1 MEGLKPS
8 DYYFFNSFKTKW
20 VAIIAIIPTAICDTL
35 GKIVGAEKK
44 AAIPIIATLIAWF
57 VSSFVSLILWAATIL
72 NRYSSIADS
81 TTDGIK
87 LITYATC
94 GTNAATI

>member
-1 MEGLKPS
+1 MEGFKPS
-8 DYYFFNSFKTKW
+8 DYYFFNNFKTKW

-57 VSSFVSLILWAATIL
+57 VSSFVSLILWAENIMNKKRKENDLNGRGLQIL
-72 NRYSSIADS
+72 
-81 TTDGIK
+81 
-87 LITYATC
+87 
-94 GTNAATI
+94 